1 VGSARAPESRAELAP
16 EPALPQIRKLV
27 KTVELDLRV
36 PDTKTSAE
44 DLQHLAA
51 EFGGYVAEMSGQRRQ
66 GLLYY
71 TLTLRVPVDRLDDAV
86 TRIKRLA
93 DRIDREVVRTEDVT
107 EKHIYLGA
115 RLRTLVATE
124 TELRGLLS
132 ESRSRQH
139 KVEDIMAIY
148 AKLTEIRSEIE
159 QIQGQLQA
167 LEKLTALS
175 TINIGLMPTESA
187 VPVMSDGWRPAET
200 ARRSFRALLAALR
213 GLVDLAIMAG
223 IVLLPICLVV
233 GLPAWGLMRLWR
245 IVARRRRSAP

>member
-1 VGSARAPESRAELAP
+1 MRKQSCLPTLLCVFLFACGQHRDVGSARGPESRAEVAP

-107 EKHIYLGA
+107 EKHIDLGA
-115 RLRTLVATE
+115 RRRALVATE
-124 TELRGLLS
+124 SELRGLLS

-148 AKLTEIRSEIE
+148 ASLSRYSRVMADVRPNESE
-159 QIQGQLQA
+159 A
-167 LEKLTALS
+167 
-175 TINIGLMPTESA
+175 
-187 VPVMSDGWRPAET
+187 
-200 ARRSFRALLAALR
+200 
-213 GLVDLAIMAG
+213 
-223 IVLLPICLVV
+223 
-233 GLPAWGLMRLWR
+233 
-245 IVARRRRSAP
+245 